1 MSQNLD
7 RNKLA
12 DSIKKVKSQ
21 NLLYLTINSKDK
33 DSLKDALTQVQGFI
47 RKDSAELI
55 IFKNLIG

>member
-12 DSIKKVKSQ
+12 DSIKKAKPQ

-33 DSLKDALTQVQGFI
+33 DSFKDAVTQIQKFI
-47 RKDSAELI
+47 GKNDSELVI
-55 IFKNLIG
+55 INAM